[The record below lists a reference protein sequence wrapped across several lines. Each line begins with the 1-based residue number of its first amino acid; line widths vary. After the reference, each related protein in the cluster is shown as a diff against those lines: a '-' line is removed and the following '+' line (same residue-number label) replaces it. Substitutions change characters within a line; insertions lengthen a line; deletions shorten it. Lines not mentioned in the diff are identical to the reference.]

1 MKEKLIETIKFILV
15 ILIGLVTLYY
25 IVQLNSVKIE
35 FYEED
40 EEDEEEYE
48 EEYVEEVELTSGQLS
63 QREVENI
70 IPEEIELIKELQE
83 KLKVIKRIQ
92 VQQDAVEA
100 AANRASNTA
109 GDTYDEMAKELE
121 RRRGNLKQLQEL
133 MDKLSKFE
141 RESEKKE
148 KGITDKLKE
157 VEETDRALRARTYDA
172 AQYRIYNPAIE
183 DVTLD
188 EILE

>member
-1 MKEKLIETIKFILV
+1 MQTKLVETIKFILV
-15 ILIGLVTLYY
+15 IIIGLVALYY

-40 EEDEEEYE
+40 EEEYE
-48 EEYVEEVELTSGQLS
+48 EEVELTSGQLS
-63 QREVENI
+63 QREVANV

-109 GDTYDEMAKELE
+109 GETYKQMAAELE

-133 MDKLSKFE
+133 MDQLSKIE
-141 RESEKKE
+141 RENEKIADN
-148 KGITDKLKE
+148 ITDKLQD
-157 VEETDRALRARTYDA
+157 VEATDRALRARSYDA
-172 AQYRIYNPAIE
+172 AQYRIYNPAAE
-183 DVTLD
+183 DATLD
-188 EILE
+188 ELLE

>member
-1 MKEKLIETIKFILV
+1 MKAKLTEIITYSLV
-15 ILIGLVTLYY
+15 ILVGLVALYY
-25 IVQLNSVKIE
+25 IFQLNSVKIE

-40 EEDEEEYE
+40 EEEYE
-48 EEYVEEVELTSGQLS
+48 EEVELTSGQLS
-63 QREVENI
+63 QREVANV

-109 GDTYDEMAKELE
+109 GETYERMAAELE

-133 MDKLSKFE
+133 MDQLSKIE
-141 RESEKKE
+141 RENENIAQN
-148 KGITDKLKE
+148 ITDKLQD
-157 VEETDRALRARTYDA
+157 VEATDRALRARSYDA
-172 AQYRIYNPAIE
+172 AQYRIYNPAEE
-183 DVTLD
+183 DDTLD
-188 EILE
+188 DFLK